1 MITPETLLDRTISQ
15 YENHYGLY
23 DAVAPK
29 QIKET
34 SLIDAIAW
42 VNKQLFDRSLLS
54 KEEYKNIL
62 AMIHSKDKEN
72 LQVAE
77 SIIRNLKFKL

>member
-15 YENHYGLY
+15 YENHYTFVHV
-23 DAVAPK
+23 VAPK

-54 KEEYKNIL
+54 KEEYENIL

-72 LQVAE
+72 LIVAE

>member
-15 YENHYGLY
+15 YENNYNLH
-23 DAVAPK
+23 DSVPAK

-42 VNKQLFDRSLLS
+42 VNKQLFDRALLS

-72 LQVAE
+72 LLVAE

>member
-1 MITPETLLDRTISQ
+1 MITPETLLDKTISQ
-15 YENHYGLY
+15 YENHYDLHH
-23 DAVAPK
+23 AVTSK

-34 SLIDAIAW
+34 SLINAITW
-42 VNKQLFDRSLLS
+42 VNKQLFDRALLS

-62 AMIHSKDKEN
+62 SMIHSKDKEN
-72 LQVAE
+72 LLVAE